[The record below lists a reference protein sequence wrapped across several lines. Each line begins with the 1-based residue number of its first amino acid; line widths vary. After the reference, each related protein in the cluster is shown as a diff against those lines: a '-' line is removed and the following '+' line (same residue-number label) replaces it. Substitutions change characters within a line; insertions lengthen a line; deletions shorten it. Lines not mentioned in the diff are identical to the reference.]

1 MMLYLWQVSSGNIAA
16 PGLSIFLSAGACLC
30 RKAKFNKNLH
40 LALWLLK
47 LQWETQGRYLF
58 FKACSLLRWASVVQ
72 SQTVFTQSG
81 LSTG

>member
-1 MMLYLWQVSSGNIAA
+1 MMLYLWQLSSGNIAA

-47 LQWETQGRYLF
+47 LQWETQGKYLF
-58 FKACSLLRWASVVQ
+58 FKACSLPDGPLWSKASFYPIW
-72 SQTVFTQSG
+72 T
-81 LSTG
+81 